1 MGIVSRK
8 SSSRRIQSWAGCIK
22 ESWADNETLSHL
34 SISTFSIFSPGL
46 QRWKPWLTR
55 DSIVIWEED
64 QLRLE
69 VFLVASKGERF
80 PDPQWDCNEIPWLN
94 WSRANQ
100 QSQDTTSDD
109 QCGESEGHSRS
120 RGGGS
125 CWCCQWGGHQ
135 GYMSGGS
142 SLLVELRVVK
152 SCIFSLWTCSKSECS
167 SNLRWTVENTGDSPT
182 LLSPCQGLHSCFYQV
197 IIEPVL
203 WLILWEAFSC
213 RRSEIFENILNIVTR
228 EEGLAALWKGHLPAQ
243 ALSVTYGFARWYFEP
258 HAILL
263 ICIHLT

>member
-22 ESWADNETLSHL
+22 ESWADNEALSHL

-55 DSIVIWEED
+55 DSNVIWED

-80 PDPQWDCNEIPWLN
+80 SDPQWDCNEIPWLN

-125 CWCCQWGGHQ
+125 CRCCQWGGHQ

-142 SLLVELRVVK
+142 SLLVELVLSRVVFLA
-152 SCIFSLWTCSKSECS
+152 SGRVQNPNAAPIWGE
-167 SNLRWTVENTGDSPT
+167 RWKIQGT
-182 LLSPCQGLHSCFYQV
+182 LPPCCHIAKVSILA
-197 IIEPVL
+197 
-203 WLILWEAFSC
+203 LIKL
-213 RRSEIFENILNIVTR
+213 
-228 EEGLAALWKGHLPAQ
+228 
-243 ALSVTYGFARWYFEP
+243 
-258 HAILL
+258 
-263 ICIHLT
+263 